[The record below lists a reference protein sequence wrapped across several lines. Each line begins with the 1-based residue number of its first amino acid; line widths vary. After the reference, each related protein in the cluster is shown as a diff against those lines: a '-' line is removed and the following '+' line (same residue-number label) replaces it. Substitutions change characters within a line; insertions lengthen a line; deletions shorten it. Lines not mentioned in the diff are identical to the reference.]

1 MKLQSKI
8 SKINLIL
15 PKKIK
20 IWYFVLIFFLF
31 LALIFQL
38 VGIGS
43 LVPLSESFL
52 DKNSKIDLLIQLRG
66 NFKFLS
72 ELSDFQILLG
82 FTSISIICSNLV
94 LLVTTYLNAKLA
106 FSAERIIRAKIY
118 DYFMK
123 EKYSNFFATNESSFI
138 SIITNET
145 QRFTSQVLLPMA
157 EIISRSIIIF
167 GIIFFLLYLRPLET
181 ISIFSFILFF
191 IYFIIYY

>member
-20 IWYFVLIFFLF
+20 IWYFVLVFFLF

-66 NFKFLS
+66 NFKKAKKQLKWS
-72 ELSDFQILLG
+72 PKHDI
-82 FTSISIICSNLV
+82 N
-94 LLVTTYLNAKLA
+94 YL
-106 FSAERIIRAKIY
+106 I
-118 DYFMK
+118 
-123 EKYSNFFATNESSFI
+123 NEMLE
-138 SIITNET
+138 IT
-145 QRFTSQVLLPMA
+145 
-157 EIISRSIIIF
+157 
-167 GIIFFLLYLRPLET
+167 
-181 ISIFSFILFF
+181 
-191 IYFIIYY
+191 